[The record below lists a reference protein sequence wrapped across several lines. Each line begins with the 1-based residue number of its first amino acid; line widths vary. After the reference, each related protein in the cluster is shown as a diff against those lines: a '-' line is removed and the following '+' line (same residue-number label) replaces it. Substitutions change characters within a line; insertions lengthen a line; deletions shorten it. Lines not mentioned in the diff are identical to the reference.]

1 MRIRSCRILFGAYAP
16 DPTYKNLYNIT
27 CYSTTG
33 KTPAEI
39 AYSFFDEL
47 STSFLDYTPI
57 DRYDVPFATGAELYA
72 ISETERGFTVDLP
85 TDDGFPERPKYM
97 IVDTSVTEGVTN
109 YRFAFIL
116 SSQRNAE
123 YKIRCVCTFD
133 QWTEHYSEL
142 MAAEMTFTRTHQK
155 RYVDR
160 TASPRVK
167 IYNGLSDPIPEGM
180 VQGKLTEEPF
190 LAFGAKWESNNTWFV
205 VPLWVYWRISNRDYY
220 HKNQGADFPAN
231 PSGKVTGVD
240 PMKSS
245 IPVLAHCPA
254 ILMYKP
260 STGETRYYPTTIQ
273 NSDRNDVTT
282 SPGLVRVLTYSHPYI
297 VQATISTI
305 PPCSVN
311 LPGTVTLGNPT
322 VRIIDT
328 AFDAMIFADGSYRIG
343 ADMIPPVGTWIG
355 FSNPG
360 DSSMYL
366 VPKGTRTTYTVT
378 TDTDS
383 STFDDAYEPKI
394 EETAFEQKML
404 SIMGADIDVSPSPT
418 NPGISFDFE
427 LGAHGDIIFKDGNGN
442 EVYRLAGN
450 ASMYGIDFAT
460 DSLASWMVS
469 NFNTYQNA
477 RMFKQFNTNISSAG
491 GFVSSVASKNAM
503 GVIRSGMAPIY
514 SQYEAD
520 LTERAMMKDMS
531 NSPNATNV
539 SSQNG
544 IDHLPFVDLPRIKR
558 RIIPSDI
565 KSRIMKYW
573 HVYGYPDN
581 RTGKIGTDAITRQT
595 FNFVQGGF
603 LRDIPGVYPAEIA
616 DIVSA
621 FRSGVWIWE
630 PTFHGAVPPIPT
642 PPGFVS
648 HWITT
653 ERIGS
658 DLATVSNPEYL

>member
-16 DPTYKNLYNIT
+16 DPTYKNLY
-27 CYSTTG
+27 
-33 KTPAEI
+33 
-39 AYSFFDEL
+39 AYNTVLFDAYHFFDNCDAI
-47 STSFLDYTPI
+47 SK
-57 DRYDVPFATGAELYA
+57 YDVPFATGAELYA
-72 ISETERGFTVDLP
+72 VSETERGFTIDLP

-97 IVDTSVTEGVTN
+97 IVDTSGTEGVTN

-116 SSQRNAE
+116 SYQRNAE

-133 QWTEHYSEL
+133 QWTEHFDEL
-142 MAAEMTFTRTHQK
+142 YFAAEMNFIRTHQK

-220 HKNQGADFPAN
+220 HKNPGQDFPN
-231 PSGKVTGVD
+231 DPSGKVTGVD

-254 ILMYKP
+254 ILMYNP
-260 STGETRYYPTTIQ
+260 STGKTRYYKATIEDT
-273 NSDRNDVTT
+273 NRDDVTA

-305 PPCSVN
+305 PPCAIR
-311 LPGTVTLGNPT
+311 LPNTVTAGYPD
-322 VRIIDT
+322 VRIDDST
-328 AFDAMIFADGSYRIG
+328 FDSMIFSDGNYRIG

-355 FSNPG
+355 FPNPG

-366 VPKGTRTTYTVT
+366 VPEGKRSTYTVT
-378 TDTDS
+378 TNTDS

-450 ASMYGIDFAT
+450 SSMYGIDFAT

-477 RMFKQFNTNISSAG
+477 RMFKQFNANLSSAG
-491 GFVSSVASKNAM
+491 GFISSAASKNAM
-503 GVIRSGMAPIY
+503 GVIRSGMSPIY
-514 SQYEAD
+514 AQYEAD

-544 IDHLPFVDLPRIKR
+544 VDHLPFVDLPRIKR

-565 KSRIMKYW
+565 KSRIMRYW
-573 HVYGYPDN
+573 HIYGYPDN
-581 RTGKIGTDAITRQT
+581 RNGHIELDAMTREN
-595 FNFVQGGF
+595 FNFVQGTF
-603 LRDIPGVYPAEIA
+603 VRVPPGVYPAEIS

-621 FRSGVWIWE
+621 FQNGVWIWQYHYN
-630 PTFHGAVPPIPT
+630 PLTGKY
-642 PPGFVS
+642 
-648 HWITT
+648 TT
-653 ERIGS
+653 NRNS
-658 DLATVSNPEYL
+658 NLATLENKEVVI